1 MQGVTQG
8 APASISG
15 NSGRSCGHHRHPKDR
30 PNVTTAKVTT
40 ALAAAR
46 ADDSARRHDRVVQAL
61 DAVTTAG
68 HEINVSAVARVA
80 RVHRS
85 FIHRHPQL
93 HVAVTTAQRQS
104 PTVTVDSAISTASL
118 HADLANMHAQN
129 TRLARHITL
138 LEKRLSE
145 ALGQQVMRASGLGA
159 VDETGDLR
167 CHITELEQRVADLT
181 EQLGEREDELNAA
194 RAANREFMAEL
205 NRR

>member
-1 MQGVTQG
+1 M
-8 APASISG
+8 
-15 NSGRSCGHHRHPKDR
+15 
-30 PNVTTAKVTT
+30 TTAKVST

-46 ADDSARRHDRVVQAL
+46 ADDSARRHDRVHRAL
-61 DAVTTAG
+61 DAMTTAG
-68 HEINVSAVARVA
+68 DEINVSAVARAA

-85 FIHRHPQL
+85 FIHRHRQL
-93 HVAVTTAQRQS
+93 HAAVTAAQEQS
-104 PTVTVDSAISTASL
+104 LTVAVDSAISTASL

-145 ALGQQVMRASGLGA
+145 ALGQQVIRASGLGA
-159 VDETGDLR
+159 IDETGDIR
-167 CHITELEQRVADLT
+167 RHMTELEQRVADLT
-181 EQLGEREDELNAA
+181 EQLADQEDELNAA

>member
-1 MQGVTQG
+1 M
-8 APASISG
+8 
-15 NSGRSCGHHRHPKDR
+15 
-30 PNVTTAKVTT
+30 TTAKVTT

-61 DAVTTAG
+61 DAMTTAG